1 MAERWQK
8 VARESDLQPRRPVAV
23 QYDDQELYLMR
34 LEEGGL
40 CACGNKCTH
49 YGGTLTDGVLS
60 DGVFVCPWH
69 NAHFEAATGR
79 MLLGPALDDLPSY
92 EVRVRNGDVLVRA
105 TKPAGIPMPK
115 GRDARTFLIAG
126 GGAAANAAAEMLRRR
141 GFAGA
146 IRMITPEPDPPYDR
160 TMLSKT
166 YLAGQAEA
174 SAVPLRNRGFY
185 ERLRIEILAGRKVT
199 GLDPDRRR
207 LTLDDGER
215 LSGDRILLATGG
227 VPRTLPIPGA
237 DLPGVFLL
245 RSFADCN
252 ALIAAAREAKRAV
265 VIGAS
270 FIGLE
275 AAAALSTR
283 GVEVHVVGPEEV
295 PMAGAFGERIGRRLQ
310 RLHEEKGVRFH
321 LGTTPR
327 ELAGSGRAE
336 AVLLEDGSRLPA
348 DLVLIGV
355 GIEPAVRFLEGT
367 GLLAGEARE
376 SGAHPGGAAG
386 AIAGTEGSRLAESLR
401 DSAPGGDVPREPRR
415 AGAAGSV
422 SGVPVSPRLETTAP
436 GVFAAG
442 DIARV
447 PDARTGEPLRVEHW
461 TVAERHGQHAAGSM
475 LDAGEPYL
483 EVPFFWTRH
492 YDTSLKYIGM
502 ASSFDRVAFRGDV
515 DGGAFLA
522 GYYQGGAL
530 RAAAAVGSA
539 RPFIR
544 AGQLIRRGLSVS
556 PEQFEDRS
564 FDLAAALRGG

>member
-23 QYDDQELYLMR
+23 RYDDQELYLLR

-60 DGVFVCPWH
+60 GGVFVCPWH

-126 GGAAANAAAEMLRRR
+126 GGAAANAATEMLRRR

-146 IRMITPEPDPPYDR
+146 IRMITPEPDLPYDR
-160 TMLSKT
+160 TMLSKS
-166 YLAGQAEA
+166 YLAGRAEA
-174 SAVPLRNRGFY
+174 SAVPLRDRGFY

-199 GLDPDRRR
+199 ALDPDRR
-207 LTLDDGER
+207 LLILDDGQR

-227 VPRTLPIPGA
+227 LPRTLPIPGA

-252 ALIAAAREAKRAV
+252 ALIAAARGAKRVV

-275 AAAALSTR
+275 TAAALSIR
-283 GVEVHVVGPEEV
+283 GLEVHVVGPDEV

-310 RLHEEKGVRFH
+310 RMHEEKGVRFH
-321 LGTTPR
+321 LGTRPR
-327 ELAGSGRAE
+327 ELAGAGRAE
-336 AVLLEDGSRLPA
+336 ATLLEDGSRLPA

-355 GIEPAVRFLEGT
+355 GIDPAVRYLEGS
-367 GLLAGEARE
+367 GLLAGGARE
-376 SGAHPGGAAG
+376 SGVHPG
-386 AIAGTEGSRLAESLR
+386 L
-401 DSAPGGDVPREPRR
+401 
-415 AGAAGSV
+415 
-422 SGVPVSPRLETTAP
+422 PVSPRLETAAP

-447 PDARTGEPLRVEHW
+447 PDARSGEPLRVEHW
-461 TVAERHGQHAAGSM
+461 TVAERHGQHAAAAM
-475 LDAGEPYL
+475 LDSVEPYR
-483 EVPFFWTRH
+483 EAPFFWTRH
-492 YDTSLKYIGM
+492 YDTSLKYIG
-502 ASSFDRVAFRGDV
+502 AATSFDRVAFRGDV
-515 DGGAFLA
+515 EGGAFLA

-544 AGQLIRRGLSVS
+544 AGQLIRQGLSVS

-564 FDLAAALRGG
+564 FDLAAALQGG